1 MQQKFPVML
10 LKGLILLPNQE
21 VKIELNNE
29 LSKNVTSLANA
40 EYNRHLLVIT
50 PQKSA
55 IFLKLVS

>member
-29 LSKNVTSLANA
+29 LSKNVSRG
-40 EYNRHLLVIT
+40 NR
-50 PQKSA
+50 
-55 IFLKLVS
+55 